1 MGASQSGLA
10 LLNRPSGT
18 VPETYVGELG
28 IGVQYERSLGSSRF
42 LKSIRAR
49 AKNGRLV
56 VKVFV
61 KQDPSLSLKSF
72 VRRLK
77 REYCSLI
84 SRQHLA

>member
-10 LLNRPSGT
+10 PLNRPSGAL
-18 VPETYVGELG
+18 PESYVGELG
-28 IGVQYERSLGSSRF
+28 IGVQYEQSMGSSRF

-61 KQDPSLSLKSF
+61 KPDPSLSLKSW

-77 REYCSLI
+77 RGSSVSSLCV
-84 SRQHLA
+84 L